1 MDYPVINTRA
11 DLDAASPAPRAAFMS
26 LLAGTLWRLE
36 KDDDLKVWRAVEDGT
51 TIARFG
57 FTRTDFPSALPPDLP
72 MYVLPTAEQI
82 KAEIDQQRDAALDA
96 GFMHNGYLYHCDPV
110 FQAQV
115 TSYVAGFNAGL
126 IPSGA
131 AVPIRR
137 KDNVNITMTYA
148 QLIQFSAALM
158 QHVQAIYAQSWV
170 EKDALP

>member
-1 MDYPVINTRA
+1 MDSPVINTRA

-96 GFMHNGYLYHCDPV
+96 GFIHGGHLYHCDPT
-110 FQAQV
+110 FQSQLQAFMLAWVVSMLAPTATVQ
-115 TSYVAGFNAGL
+115 
-126 IPSGA
+126 
-131 AVPIRR
+131 IRR
-137 KDNVNITMTYA
+137 KDNTTVSMTQAEVGYLA
-148 QLIQFSAALM
+148 GALM
-158 QHVQAIYAQSWV
+158 EHVQGIYSASWAA
-170 EKDALP
+170 KDAL